1 MQKKLIA
8 LAVAGLSTAAFA
20 QTNVTIYGVADVSAQ
35 GTNMSKGVNPGTT
48 KNEGGSFNMK
58 SNSSL
63 IGFKGTEDLGNGLKG
78 LFQMEYNVA
87 LTGQNSG
94 QGANAGSTGN
104 SGLQGLRDSYVGA
117 SNKYGTVMGGFL
129 STPYRSALTS
139 FDVMPGATGDARIET
154 MMGTQR
160 VNKDGVVYTAAS
172 SVRATAI
179 AYALPTM
186 YGFNG
191 SIAYTGSNN
200 NGNNENVA
208 STGPNNLYSAF
219 STQLGWTGYG
229 VNVKGA
235 FQQAKMMGSTSA
247 TTGFS
252 QTPANAYTSY
262 LIGASYTGLPGLK
275 ASVVYNRN
283 TLGMNTTELSNT
295 VGTDANK
302 GSNNQIYAGVS
313 YRFGNNEPRL
323 TYQNSSNTSF
333 NGDSANDGAT
343 LWGANW
349 GYYLSKRTQVYG
361 IVSTIK
367 NNQNGTVNMASGG
380 TSLVPTGGQVVT
392 TYGAGLRTN
401 F

>member
-1 MQKKLIA
+1 MA

-63 IGFKGTEDLGNGLKG
+63 LGFKGTEDLGNGLKG
-78 LFQMEYNVA
+78 LFQIETNVG
-87 LTGQNSG
+87 LTGQSAN
-94 QGANAGSTGN
+94 QGVAAGSTSNAGW
-104 SGLQGLRDSYVGA
+104 GQLRDSYVGMN
-117 SNKYGTVMGGFL
+117 SKYGTVLGGFL

-160 VNKDGVVYTAAS
+160 VSKNGLAYTAQS
-172 SVRATAI
+172 SVRATAL

-186 YGFNG
+186 YGFDG

-200 NGNNENVA
+200 NGNNENVN
-208 STGPNNLYSAF
+208 STGNNLYSAL
-219 STQLGWTGYG
+219 STQIGWTGYG

-235 FQQAKMMGSTSA
+235 FQQAKMMGA
-247 TTGFS
+247 TTAGVS

-283 TLGMNTTELSNT
+283 TLGGNTATLATGATS
-295 VGTDANK
+295 DANK

-333 NGDSANDGAT
+333 NGASANDGAT